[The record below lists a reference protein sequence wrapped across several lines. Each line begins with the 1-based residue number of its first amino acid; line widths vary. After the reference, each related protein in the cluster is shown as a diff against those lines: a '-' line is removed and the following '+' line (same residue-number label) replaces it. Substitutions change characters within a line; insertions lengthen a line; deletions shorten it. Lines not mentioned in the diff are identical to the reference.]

1 MQTGIIGL
9 PQVGKTTLFRILTK
23 AHVEGKG
30 GASATHVG
38 VARVPEPRLVE
49 LAKLYNPKK
58 TTYATVNYVDWGGM
72 QKERMRDAL
81 AQLREVDVIAHV
93 IRVFDD
99 PSVPHSEGSIDPL
112 RDATNLDLELMLS
125 DHDQITRR
133 LERVDKDLKKKRDPI
148 LEIEKTALEKCKV
161 HLEAEKALRELELTP
176 EERKSIGGFLF
187 LSARP
192 VLYVLN
198 LGDDEADKLDTAVE
212 RHKLSSL
219 QGRPNAAVVAICGR
233 LEAELSEMDEKESA
247 ELLASYGLE
256 EPGLNRMIR
265 ATYDLLGLIQF
276 FTAGEPE
283 VRAWTIRKGATAV
296 KAAGAIHSDI
306 EKGFI
311 RAEVVR
317 WNDLLAVAF
326 VEVIPESVR
335 LSGESALLYVL
346 IGYFLVH
353 LFEHTLAPHFHFG
366 EETHCEEVSHYH
378 ARTSVLVGMT
388 IHTFFDGVAIAA
400 GFLVATWLGAGV
412 FFAVVLH
419 KVPEWVS
426 VASGG

>member
-23 AHVEGKG
+23 AHVEGKA

-38 VARVPEPRLVE
+38 VAKVPEPRLLE

-58 TTYATVNYVDWGGM
+58 ITYATVNYVDLGGM

-99 PSVPHSEGSIDPL
+99 PSVPHSEGGIDPL
-112 RDATNLDLELMLS
+112 RDATNLDLELMLA

-148 LEIEKTALEKCKV
+148 LETEKTALEKCKAQ
-161 HLEAEKALRELELTP
+161 LEAEKPLRELELTT

-187 LSARP
+187 LSQRP
-192 VLYVLN
+192 MLYVLN
-198 LGDDEADKLDTAVE
+198 LGDDEAAELATAVG
-212 RHKLSSL
+212 RHKLSAL
-219 QGRPNAAVVAICGR
+219 EGRPKTAVVAVCGR
-233 LEAELSEMDEKESA
+233 LEAELGEMDEKEAA
-247 ELLASYGLE
+247 ELLASYGLK
-256 EPGLNRMIR
+256 EPGLNRLIR
-265 ATYDLLGLIQF
+265 ATYDLLGLIPY

-283 VRAWTIRKGATAV
+283 VRAWTIRKGSTAV
-296 KAAGAIHSDI
+296 KAAGEIHSDI

-317 WNDLLAVAF
+317 WNDLVAAGSIAAAK
-326 VEVIPESVR
+326 EKAQVR
-335 LSGESALLYVL
+335 LEGREYIVQEGDVILFRHSG
-346 IGYFLVH
+346 
-353 LFEHTLAPHFHFG
+353 
-366 EETHCEEVSHYH
+366 
-378 ARTSVLVGMT
+378 
-388 IHTFFDGVAIAA
+388 
-400 GFLVATWLGAGV
+400 
-412 FFAVVLH
+412 
-419 KVPEWVS
+419 
-426 VASGG
+426 

>member
-1 MQTGIIGL
+1 MQAGIIGL

-38 VARVPEPRLVE
+38 VAKVPEPRLLE
-49 LAKLYNPKK
+49 LARLYHPKK
-58 TTYATVNYVDWGGM
+58 ITYATVNYVDLGGM
-72 QKERMRDAL
+72 QKERMREAL

-93 IRVFDD
+93 IRVFED

-133 LERVDKDLKKKRDPI
+133 LDRVEKDLKKKRDPV
-148 LEIEKTALEKCKV
+148 LEMEKTTLEKCKA
-161 HLEAEKALRELELTP
+161 HLEAEKPLRELELTLD
-176 EERKSIGGFLF
+176 EKRSTSGFLF

-198 LGDDEADKLDTAVE
+198 LGDEEADRLDTAVV
-212 RHKLSSL
+212 RHQLSAL
-219 QGRPNAAVVAICGR
+219 EGRPNSAVVAVCGR
-233 LEAELSEMDEKESA
+233 LEAELGEMEEKEAA
-247 ELLASYGLE
+247 ELLASYGLQ
-256 EPGLNRMIR
+256 EPGLNRLIR

-283 VRAWTIRKGATAV
+283 VRAWTIRKGDHAV
-296 KAAGAIHSDI
+296 KAAGVIHSDI

-317 WNDLLAVAF
+317 WNDLVAAGSIAAAK
-326 VEVIPESVR
+326 EKAQVR
-335 LSGESALLYVL
+335 LEGKEYVVEEGDVILFRHSG
-346 IGYFLVH
+346 
-353 LFEHTLAPHFHFG
+353 
-366 EETHCEEVSHYH
+366 
-378 ARTSVLVGMT
+378 
-388 IHTFFDGVAIAA
+388 
-400 GFLVATWLGAGV
+400 
-412 FFAVVLH
+412 
-419 KVPEWVS
+419 
-426 VASGG
+426 